1 MSPTRPRRPLIAA
14 LLLMRG
20 SALAGLLLAFPAM
33 PAAQADGIADFYKGK
48 TIALVVGSSIG
59 GGYDTMTRAIG
70 RFIGKHIPGN
80 PTVVVRNMP
89 GAGGITAMNYI
100 YNAAERDGT
109 VLALVQNNTPLEP
122 LFGTKQAR
130 YDATRLNWLGTPSFE
145 VAMVLLWH
153 TVPVNSVADLK
164 SRETQM
170 GASGANSTPAFYT
183 RLLNATLG
191 TKMKLVNG
199 YPGQNDALLAME
211 RGELDGYPS
220 VFQSALTST
229 RPTWL
234 ADKLAKA
241 IVQYGPERVAELEN
255 VPFAP
260 DLIVNED
267 DKLLMQVGFAPLAL
281 GRPLVMPP
289 DVPPERIAAI
299 RNALAAT
306 FADPEFLAEGERMGL
321 GLNAPRTGAQ
331 LQDVIA
337 RAYQSPPRIIERLQK
352 LNNP

>member
-1 MSPTRPRRPLIAA
+1 M
-14 LLLMRG
+14 
-20 SALAGLLLAFPAM
+20 LACL
-33 PAAQADGIADFYKGK
+33 ADGNTHAEDVAEFYRGK
-48 TIALVVGSSIG
+48 NVSLVVGSSSG
-59 GGYDTMTRAIG
+59 GGYDTMARAIA
-70 RFIGKHIPGN
+70 RFIGRHIPGN
-80 PTVVVRNMP
+80 PTVLVRNMP
-89 GAGGITAMNYI
+89 GAGGIIALNGI
-100 YNAAERDGT
+100 YNTAERDGT

-153 TVPVNSVADLK
+153 TVPVNSVDDLRQK
-164 SRETQM
+164 ETQL

-199 YPGQNDALLAME
+199 YPGQNEALLAME

-220 VFQSALTST
+220 TFLSALTST

-234 ADKLAKA
+234 PQKLAKA
-241 IVQYGPERVAELEN
+241 IVQYGPERLTELGD

-260 DLIVNED
+260 DLVTNPD
-267 DKLLMQVGFAPLAL
+267 DKLLMQAGFAPLAL

-289 DVPPERIAAI
+289 DVPSDRLAAM
-299 RNALAAT
+299 RQALADT
-306 FADPEFLAEGERMGL
+306 FKDPDFLAEGDRLGL
-321 GLNAPRTGAQ
+321 GLNAPRTADE
-331 LQDVIA
+331 LKDVIT
-337 RAYQSPPRIIERLQK
+337 RAYQSPAHVVERLQK